1 VIVAAHQPNFA
12 PWLGFL
18 DKMRHADVLVLLDTV
33 QFIKRGY
40 QNRTKL
46 KGPDGPQWL
55 TIPVITKG
63 RYDQQT
69 RAVEIDETAKWR
81 DAHLRTIRS
90 ILGKAP
96 HISAVLDAVEPIY
109 TGEHTSSLVEFN
121 MAILRAMVKGFGIST
136 RLVMASDLGCET
148 SSTRLMLDVTKA
160 VGGTV
165 YLSGP
170 TGRNYLEPE
179 MFPPEGVELRY
190 HEFSSFSYPQ
200 RFGDFEPGLSC
211 IDYAANVGFLPFGHD
226 SPDESLLTKRCD

>member
-18 DKMRHADVLVLLDTV
+18 DKMRNADVLVLLDTV

-55 TIPVITKG
+55 TIPVISKG

-69 RAVEIDETAKWR
+69 RSVEIDETAKWR

-90 ILGKAP
+90 VLGKAL
-96 HISAVLDAVEPIY
+96 HGSAVLDVLEPIY
-109 TGEHTSSLVEFN
+109 TGERTTNLVEFN
-121 MAILRAMVKGFGIST
+121 MAILRAIVKGLGIST
-136 RLVMASDLGCET
+136 RMVMASDLGCDT
-148 SSTRLMLDVTKA
+148 SSSRLMLDVTKA
-160 VGGTV
+160 VGGNM
-165 YLSGP
+165 YLSGR

-190 HEFSSFSYPQ
+190 HEFHPFSYPQ

-211 IDYAANVGFLPFGHD
+211 IDYIANVGFLPWRHGLPEE
-226 SPDESLLTKRCD
+226 SPTTTRCD

>member
-18 DKMRHADVLVLLDTV
+18 DKMQRADVLVLLDTV

-46 KGPDGPQWL
+46 KGPNGPQWL
-55 TIPVITKG
+55 TIPVISRG

-81 DAHLRTIRS
+81 EAHLRTIRS

-96 HISAVLDAVEPIY
+96 HSSAALDAVEPIY
-109 TGEHTSSLVEFN
+109 TGERTANLVEFN
-121 MAILRAMVKGFGIST
+121 MAILRAIVKGFGIST
-136 RLVMASDLGCET
+136 RMVMASELGCDT
-148 SSTRLMLDVTKA
+148 SSSRLMLDLTKA
-160 VGGTV
+160 VGGDV

-170 TGRNYLEPE
+170 TGRTYLEPE
-179 MFPPEGVELRY
+179 MFPPAGVELRY
-190 HEFSSFSYPQ
+190 HEFAPAAYPQ
-200 RFGDFEPGLSC
+200 RFGEFEPGLSC
-211 IDYAANVGFLPFGHD
+211 IDYISNVGFLPWD
-226 SPDESLLTKRCD
+226 RSSPEGSPPTTRCD